1 MPRRTIFILS
11 GMMLCWLLAGA
22 GVGGGRVQAEAQ
34 ASGVISATEA
44 YLASAAPGTDAS
56 DPAALTAR
64 SGAQRLEEAAEAL
77 YGYVLEGNITK
88 ARAEAEQVSQIFIS
102 SSFEGMTSV
111 EGVNALSA
119 VIMDMK
125 AALAA
130 AEPSPQKWEAAA
142 AKLRL
147 AANSLNHPRAPMWL
161 QYYKLVREDL
171 KDMERSAAAGDLK
184 SWTAALARLQSR
196 YANIRPAVIISR
208 PAETVNAFDS
218 WLSYAAGAAAS
229 GQPPERSRLVEI
241 VSYGQDAA
249 RVMFG
254 KERDEP
260 ALTLPLAPPEYG
272 GWGLLT
278 GAFILTVLAYAAY
291 RKYRGQQR
299 DTKTV

>member
-11 GMMLCWLLAGA
+11 GMLLCWLLAGIGGVRVLAEERAA
-22 GVGGGRVQAEAQ
+22 GAVSEAEV
-34 ASGVISATEA
+34 S
-44 YLASAAPGTDAS
+44 LAAAPPDAS

-77 YGYVLEGNITK
+77 YGYVLEGDVMK
-88 ARAEAEQVSQIFIS
+88 ARQEAEEVSQIFIS

-125 AALAA
+125 SALAA

-171 KDMERSAAAGDLK
+171 KDMEQSAAAGDLK
-184 SWTAALARLQSR
+184 SWSAAVARLQSR

-208 PAETVNAFDS
+208 PSESVNAFDS
-218 WLSYAAGAAAS
+218 WLSYAAGAASS
-229 GQPPERSRLVEI
+229 GQPPERARLLEI

-260 ALTLPLAPPEYG
+260 VLSLPLAPPEYG

-278 GAFILTVLAYAAY
+278 GAFILAVLAYAGY